1 MIHSLLLIFDRII
14 FFLNTFGRKVIVVY
28 ERIPAENMKSAGLWV
43 ITMELFI
50 IKMLIQILQSGGQS
64 KQNIQ
69 LSKQLWLALHYLHF
83 VTRVTCVTRVTKF
96 KTLWFGVKRPNM
108 CDIVTILSST
118 IRRRRITTVNA
129 SFQGFI
135 SIWRKIHIFVTR
147 VTLPYQLMFEIIP
160 WENKLDNIFSLLQHS
175 IQIYQW

>member
-1 MIHSLLLIFDRII
+1 
-14 FFLNTFGRKVIVVY
+14 
-28 ERIPAENMKSAGLWV
+28 
-43 ITMELFI
+43 
-50 IKMLIQILQSGGQS
+50 
-64 KQNIQ
+64 
-69 LSKQLWLALHYLHF
+69 
-83 VTRVTCVTRVTKF
+83 
-96 KTLWFGVKRPNM
+96 M

-118 IRRRRITTVNA
+118 IRRRRITTFNA

-175 IQIYQW
+175 IQIYQ

>member
-1 MIHSLLLIFDRII
+1 M
-14 FFLNTFGRKVIVVY
+14 Y

-50 IKMLIQILQSGGQS
+50 IKMLIQILVRWPIKTEHSAF
-64 KQNIQ
+64 K
-69 LSKQLWLALHYLHF
+69 AV
-83 VTRVTCVTRVTKF
+83 VTRVTLPSFRDSRYICDSRYEVQDSMVWCKKTRHVY
-96 KTLWFGVKRPNM
+96 
-108 CDIVTILSST
+108 IVTILSST
-118 IRRRRITTVNA
+118 IRRRRITTFNA

-175 IQIYQW
+175 IQIYQ